1 MIPVD
6 LESDDTALAR
16 EPQQARS
23 RRTLEQLREAAW
35 QLLENEGIEALTVV
49 GVASGAG
56 VSVGSFYARFEGKEE
71 LLDHLEAVAL
81 EASLRS
87 WRDAAAEVETADL
100 LAHLVH
106 LYRRGPARRLLLL
119 SRADGRSPERMNR
132 LQEDVARALATT
144 LETSPADPGADP
156 QVNPRSAGSPELLRG
171 AALAGAARELALAV
185 DGPARRWLFSED
197 SMLGVDQRILDT
209 LLGLAHQGRPDAGT
223 LNAPGGPRASDS
235 ATATRPGAAPG
246 AAPGPDPAP
255 RPEPASEPEKPPEPD
270 PPPVELFDVWG

>member
-1 MIPVD
+1 MTPVD

-35 QLLENEGIEALTVV
+35 QLLENGGIEAVTVV
-49 GVASGAG
+49 GVAAGAG

-87 WRDAAAEVETADL
+87 WRDAAAEVGTTDL

-106 LYRRGPARRLLLL
+106 LYRRGPARRLILL
-119 SRADGRSPERMNR
+119 SRADGRSPERLNR

-144 LETSPADPGADP
+144 LGVSRAAESGEASGVT
-156 QVNPRSAGSPELLRG
+156 PRPAGSDELLRG
-171 AALAGAARELALAV
+171 AALAGAARELAMAV
-185 DGPARRWLFSED
+185 DGPARSWLFSEE
-197 SMLGVDQRILDT
+197 SMSGVDQRILET
-209 LLGLAHQGRPDAGT
+209 LLGLAQPTD
-223 LNAPGGPRASDS
+223 
-235 ATATRPGAAPG
+235 PGASRPEGSGRGPG
-246 AAPGPDPAP
+246 AEPEPGTE
-255 RPEPASEPEKPPEPD
+255 PEPAAAPEPDAAPEPAPEPD
-270 PPPVELFDVWG
+270 PPSVELFDVWG

>member
-6 LESDDTALAR
+6 IESDDTVLAR

-23 RRTLEQLREAAW
+23 RRTLERLREAAW
-35 QLLENEGIEALTVV
+35 QLLENGGIEALTVV
-49 GVASGAG
+49 GVAAGAG

-119 SRADGRSPERMNR
+119 SRADGRSPERLNR
-132 LQEDVARALATT
+132 LQEDVARALAMI
-144 LETSPADPGADP
+144 LGASPADPVADP
-156 QVNPRSAGSPELLRG
+156 RVDPRSPGSRELLRG
-171 AALAGAARELALAV
+171 AALAGAARELAMAV
-185 DGPARRWLFSED
+185 DGPARRWLFSEE
-197 SMLGVDQRILDT
+197 SMVGVDQRILETLRGLARRRHPDEDT
-209 LLGLAHQGRPDAGT
+209 L
-223 LNAPGGPRASDS
+223 AP
-235 ATATRPGAAPG
+235 
-246 AAPGPDPAP
+246 
-255 RPEPASEPEKPPEPD
+255 SEPEASGERQASDVAPAPEPEKAPEPD